1 MRHLKIFTLFLFLNL
16 QFSLAQNGRGY
27 NNTSEFKNWRVVNDD
42 VMGGISKSQV
52 YENLEG
58 HIEFSGNVSIDN
70 NGGFDSLRYNCGK
83 ITVENNTKIILKIK
97 GDGKK
102 YQLRIRASNKDY
114 FSYTSTFKT
123 SGEWEEISI
132 KLDMMYPSFR
142 GTRLNMENFSQKA
155 IEQIS
160 ILIGNKKNENFKLII
175 DSIVLK

>member
-42 VMGGISKSQV
+42 VMGGVSKSQV

-58 HIEFSGNVSIDN
+58 YIEFSGNVSTDN
-70 NGGFDSLRYNCGK
+70 NGGFASLRYNCGK
-83 ITVENNTKIILKIK
+83 ITVEDNTKIILKVK

-102 YQLRIRASNKDY
+102 YQLRIRANNSDY
-114 FSYTSTFKT
+114 FSYTSPFKT

-132 KLDMMYPSFR
+132 NLDMMYPSFR
-142 GTRLNMENFSQKA
+142 GSTLNKENFNQKE
-155 IEQIS
+155 IVQIS
-160 ILIGNKKNENFKLII
+160 ILIGNKKKENFKLII